1 MGFLRFRKTVL
12 EASNGCFRFREM
24 VLEASNGC
32 FRFRKMVLEASN
44 GFSPVSEPTNRPD
57 ALVGRFLSSEAHHQ
71 LQHHLVLLR
80 LLGDAAFGVE
90 VFLVV

>member
-1 MGFLRFRKTVL
+1 MGVSGFGKWFWRPPMGVFGFGKWFWRPPMGFLRFR
-12 EASNGCFRFREM
+12 
-24 VLEASNGC
+24 
-32 FRFRKMVLEASN
+32 
-44 GFSPVSEPTNRPD
+44 NRPD